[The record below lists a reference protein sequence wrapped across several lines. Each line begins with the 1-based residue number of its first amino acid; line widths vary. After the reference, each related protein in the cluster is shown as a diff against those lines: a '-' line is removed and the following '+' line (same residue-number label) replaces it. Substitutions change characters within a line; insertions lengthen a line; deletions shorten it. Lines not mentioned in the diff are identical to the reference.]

1 MSSLT
6 YCIACSTKLFS
17 PPLSSSITR
26 PGPRTSTSCPA
37 RVPSHRP
44 RPPLPPF
51 RPPQSAGAGDA
62 ELLLP
67 PRRRPDERPPR
78 AARRQGGFR
87 RPAVVAR
94 GLERERARPRARARA
109 RPPRGKARG
118 ELRGSRE
125 LAGSDAQR
133 ARAPKR
139 RPVPDEILPRSLPRI
154 LAEPAGA
161 RAARRRGEPRRAQRA
176 APPVRREL
184 VLEQTRHPVRI
195 EVAASAAGC
204 AHGAFAPTRPRVVEA
219 VVHGALAQ
227 RGDRLEVLPLLL
239 APLPRR
245 LAVPDAPGLELH
257 EELALVRLDL
267 APVEVDERVGEKGDV
282 VAVLGIARERAPAH
296 VQASELDA
304 AKQRGLEVPRA
315 LDAALLERE
324 DAQERQV
331 LDRARVTQRR
341 VAAGVED
348 AKRAP
353 ERGEARGVEA
363 NLRRGMIRGIGV
375 VRVVR
380 AVVPPL
386 RFLGGDVELL
396 QGDASLEVVDDG
408 EAVAVEVELGEG
420 RASLEALYA
429 RDAVVLQVEV
439 RQLRQALDP
448 GEARD
453 DVVVEVQDAHA
464 GRDARDGLHVP
475 ADPAAVEVEVREPGE
490 VRLDGLVEPAPGA
503 RALDAREHHLPRH
516 VPPVARVSP
525 VARVPPVAR
534 VGRRV
539 HPGRGPPARG
549 DAEEDPDR
557 ARAREVGREAHVERP
572 PTMLKNPRDAGRS
585 SGDDVMTVN

>member
-1 MSSLT
+1 MTPSS
-6 YCIACSTKLFS
+6 FS
-17 PPLSSSITR
+17 PPAAD
-26 PGPRTSTSCPA
+26 PTS
-37 RVPSHRP
+37 
-44 RPPLPPF
+44 
-51 RPPQSAGAGDA
+51 
-62 ELLLP
+62 
-67 PRRRPDERPPR
+67 
-78 AARRQGGFR
+78 ARRAPRVALEDFGDPRWWRGDWC
-87 RPAVVAR
+87 ASALAR
-94 GLERERARPRARARA
+94 GLARGLARPGERLGGNSGGPGNSPDPTRSALAPRNDAPFPTRSSPDPCLESLLNPPGLA
-109 RPPRGKARG
+109 RPVG
-118 ELRGSRE
+118 
-125 LAGSDAQR
+125 
-133 ARAPKR
+133 
-139 RPVPDEILPRSLPRI
+139 
-154 LAEPAGA
+154 
-161 RAARRRGEPRRAQRA
+161 GEPRRLS
-176 APPVRREL
+176 APPARSASWFSNRLGTPCGSRSPPRPPGAPMAPSPRR
-184 VLEQTRHPVRI
+184 
-195 EVAASAAGC
+195 A
-204 AHGAFAPTRPRVVEA
+204 RVVEA

-353 ERGEARGVEA
+353 ERGYPG
-363 NLRRGMIRGIGV
+363 RRTPALMIRGS
-375 VRVVR
+375 
-380 AVVPPL
+380 ASSSCSVVPL
-386 RFLGGDVELL
+386 CGLGGDVEPL
-396 QGDASLEVVDDG
+396 QGGASLEVVDDG

-572 PTMLKNPRDAGRS
+572 RRC
-585 SGDDVMTVN
+585 